1 MPLDWIMGI
10 AVVAFTFYSGYKC
23 GHAAGQMDAFLSFR
37 KSLTQLADWVMF
49 DDLMICRSL
58 GIKNEWKVKRGDEIL
73 FMGTF
78 DEAVGFIDGYRDSRT
93 VLD

>member
-10 AVVAFTFYSGYKC
+10 AVTAFTFYSGYKC

-37 KSLTQLADWVMF
+37 KSLTQLVDWVMF
-49 DDLMICRSL
+49 DDLMLTRSI
-58 GIKNEWKVKRGDEIL
+58 GIENEWKVKRDDEIL

-78 DEAVGFIDGYRDSRT
+78 DEAVGFIDGYRDRRS
-93 VLD
+93 VIK